1 MPFVKYN
8 AKEELEKELKKDP
21 SLKKYCDE
29 FDKQYELRKQLI
41 EVRKQLIEVRKQ
53 KGLTQKEVA
62 KKSGLTQQMV
72 SRIETIGGNTPTL
85 DTFMKYVNALDM
97 DIKIEARN

>member
-29 FDKQYELRKQLI
+29 FDKQYEL
-41 EVRKQLIEVRKQ
+41 RKQLIEVRKQ